1 MNRVCQ
7 QLIHHNQKNIQKH
20 KPSTISKLVNEYNTR
35 WKKNITEEDF
45 YKNFKKKSSEL
56 IVSNR

>member
-1 MNRVCQ
+1 MNII
-7 QLIHHNQKNIQKH
+7 LDG
-20 KPSTISKLVNEYNTR
+20 
-35 WKKNITEEDF
+35 KNITEEDF